1 MSSAKARCY
10 LYGSWVIIPLL
21 ALASAELLLGA
32 FWTNPYLLSNNHG
45 VYTRFHPPKL
55 LLYAAIRNR
64 LYPGEHRV
72 RIFIDS
78 DMALSDGSTH
88 SRSDTISIGGSTTE
102 SALVPEGHRWPD
114 LLDPPARNFGVS
126 GNTSID
132 GYYDLKY
139 LVETEA
145 AKVKRVFIMFAIN
158 DLRAFLNKGPEKFVI
173 EGWNEPI
180 ENAAA
185 TIDHVNER
193 VLFGIRIRDSALLS
207 YLRYEM
213 NNFVGRDFF
222 GSYYDQRQAQA
233 GLSRITDSEFDQLM
247 KTFKTDFLPQRQ
259 RIYEAISELANRN
272 NLRLLFLSQ
281 PHAYTSDY
289 EPFHVD
295 LRLLPRLDDKK
306 MSIRQA
312 AALIDVINGQTRD
325 LADTLGHD
333 FIDVATCISQ
343 SGIKRLFYDSVH
355 YTLRGSHEFAGCV
368 NRHLRNRAATLMQH
382 DHSAA
387 L

>member
-1 MSSAKARCY
+1 MSSAKARFY
-10 LYGSWVIIPLL
+10 LFGSWVIIPLL

-45 VYTRFHPPKL
+45 VYTRFHPPEL

-72 RIFIDS
+72 RIFVDS
-78 DMALSDGSTH
+78 DMALSGGSTN
-88 SRSDTISIGGSTTE
+88 SSSDAISIGGSTTE

-114 LLDPPARNFGVS
+114 LLDQPARNFGVS

-139 LVETEA
+139 LVETEG
-145 AKVKRVFIMFAIN
+145 AKLERVFIMFAIN
-158 DLRAFLNKGPEKFVI
+158 DLRTFLSKGPGKFAI

-185 TIDHVNER
+185 TIDQVNER

-207 YLRYEM
+207 YLRYST

-222 GSYYDQRQAQA
+222 SSYYQQRQAQA
-233 GLSRITDSEFDQLM
+233 GLFTVTETEFDRLM
-247 KTFKTDFLPQRQ
+247 KTFKSEFLPQR
-259 RIYEAISELANRN
+259 RRVYEQISELANRH
-272 NLRLLFLSQ
+272 NLRLVLLSQ
-281 PHAYTSDY
+281 PHAYTLDY
-289 EPFHVD
+289 EPYQVD

-306 MSIRQA
+306 MSIGQA
-312 AALIDVINGQTRD
+312 AALMNSINAQTRE
-325 LADTLGHD
+325 LAGTLGHD
-333 FIDVATCISQ
+333 FIDVATCFSQ
-343 SGIKRLFYDSVH
+343 SGTNHLFYDSVH
-355 YTLRGSHEFAGCV
+355 YTLRGSHELAGCV
-368 NRHLRNRAATLMQH
+368 NRHLRNRAEALMQ
-382 DHSAA
+382 DDRSASH
-387 L
+387 